1 MFEKLKEQK
10 KMGCRGRKS
19 YRTRPSIE
27 VWKKTKGRAVEQDQ
41 V

>member
-10 KMGCRGRKS
+10 KMGCRGRKC